1 MIISQKGT
9 DGVVIKDLP
18 SVYNCHN
25 QKLSKDSYKFQT
37 LFGDQL
43 FVLPQ
48 GSHSFLAKIMNLNT
62 NQVEQ
67 LCTLK
72 YRVMVHRCAPYA
84 PQNRGLRM
92 KCSLE
97 NLWGS
102 TCSFTCKD
110 GGYMNYPTNVFCNDH
125 LEWSGEEPY
134 CHYRGKS
141 RSGQQMQCFNLNI
154 SPAENDN
161 EIPLTSSCELP
172 LPPKHGKF
180 TCDTKS
186 AKMSNGPLSSD
197 RLPEGSTCRIKCH
210 RHFEV
215 PVHLEKYSRF
225 SCSTNGH
232 WNSTMM
238 DFCIRRRTNN

>member
-1 MIISQKGT
+1 MPPRYQSWRRPKTQYVTRSGSGKRHICFKCPTEQMIIAQKGS

-37 LFGDQL
+37 LFGEQS

-48 GSHSFLAKIMNLNT
+48 GSHSFLAKVMNMNS

-72 YRVMVHRCAPYA
+72 YRVMVHRCANYV

-134 CHYRGKS
+134 CHYRS
-141 RSGQQMQCFNLNI
+141 
-154 SPAENDN
+154 
-161 EIPLTSSCELP
+161 EL
-172 LPPKHGKF
+172 
-180 TCDTKS
+180 
-186 AKMSNGPLSSD
+186 
-197 RLPEGSTCRIKCH
+197 RKC
-210 RHFEV
+210 
-215 PVHLEKYSRF
+215 
-225 SCSTNGH
+225 G
-232 WNSTMM
+232 
-238 DFCIRRRTNN
+238 I